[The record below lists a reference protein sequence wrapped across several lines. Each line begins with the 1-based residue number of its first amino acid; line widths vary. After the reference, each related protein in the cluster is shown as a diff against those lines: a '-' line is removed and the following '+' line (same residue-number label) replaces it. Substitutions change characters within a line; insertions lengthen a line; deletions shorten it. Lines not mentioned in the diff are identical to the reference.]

1 MSRQTPWSAEQ
12 IQALGVTTDIV
23 TAGAVLGIGRTTA
36 YRLART
42 DQFPVPVLRVGNQ
55 YIVPV
60 AHLLTAVG
68 LRD

>member
-1 MSRQTPWSAEQ
+1 VSRPAPWSTEQ

-42 DQFPVPVLRVGNQ
+42 NQFPVPVLRVGNQ

-60 AHLLTAVG
+60 AHLLKAVG
-68 LRD
+68 LHS